1 MSRIAS
7 YKPCNMVDGQGVR
20 NSVYFAGCEF
30 NCFGCYNKAIQ
41 NFNAQGI
48 DYNAKVRDVIVEELN
63 LDYIQGISIL
73 GGEPLHPKN
82 IVDVCDL
89 VASIKDRYGDKK
101 DIWLWTGYTYEELKA
116 RLALADKYF
125 RTCLYLTTDEMH
137 SIRYLLRNIDV
148 LVDGRF
154 DATLHKNDLTFR
166 GSSNQRIILCK
177 ESFAGRHKKLY
188 LWKNGDYK

>member
-48 DYNAKVRDVIVEELN
+48 DYNARIRDVIVEELN

-89 VASIKDRYGDKK
+89 VATIKDRYAIRK
-101 DIWLWTGYTYEELKA
+101 IYGYG
-116 RLALADKYF
+116 LATPTK
-125 RTCLYLTTDEMH
+125 
-137 SIRYLLRNIDV
+137 S
-148 LVDGRF
+148 
-154 DATLHKNDLTFR
+154 
-166 GSSNQRIILCK
+166 
-177 ESFAGRHKKLY
+177 
-188 LWKNGDYK
+188 